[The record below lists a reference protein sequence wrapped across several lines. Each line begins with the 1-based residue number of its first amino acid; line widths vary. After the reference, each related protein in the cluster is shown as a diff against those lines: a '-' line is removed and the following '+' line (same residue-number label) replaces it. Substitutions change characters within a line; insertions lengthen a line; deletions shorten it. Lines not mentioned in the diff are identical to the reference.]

1 MDLRHLKYFIAV
13 AEEGNIGRAAR
24 RLNISQPPLTRQIKF
39 LEDDLGM
46 LLFNRTPKGMELTE
60 PGALFLE
67 EAVNIC
73 ALVENATERTLR
85 AAQGKL
91 GRLDVAIFGSGI
103 LDAIPKILLSFK
115 ENYPDVK
122 VVLHQMT
129 KSEQIAA
136 LRDRRIN
143 IGFNRM
149 LAPLPDLH
157 SELVIKEKLLV
168 AVNEASPLAKLPA
181 VPLAELAHYPLIL
194 FPTASRPNFIDKV
207 VAICQEAGFFP
218 SVAQEVGDAVA
229 GVALVASGFGV
240 CLVPQSLTVLT
251 LPGVVFAPL
260 ADFQD
265 HWSVDLSC
273 IYRASDQSPILAAFL
288 RVIRQFRKAA
298 GQSSESSVSAEESDR
313 RSR

>member
-1 MDLRHLKYFIAV
+1 MEFRHLKYFIAV
-13 AEEGNIGRAAR
+13 AEEENLGRAAR

-46 LLFNRTPKGMELTE
+46 QLFNRTPKGMEPTE
-60 PGALFLE
+60 AGALFLE
-67 EAVNIC
+67 EAKNIC

-103 LDAIPKILLSFK
+103 LDVIPKILLTFK
-115 ENYPDVK
+115 ETHPDVK

-157 SELVIKEKLLV
+157 AELVIRERLLA
-168 AVNEASPLAKLPA
+168 AVNENSPLAQAPGVA
-181 VPLAELAHYPLIL
+181 VRDLANYPLIL
-194 FPTASRPNFIDKV
+194 FPTAGRPNFVDKV
-207 VAICQEAGFFP
+207 IGICREAGFFP
-218 SVAQEVGDAVA
+218 TVAQEVGDAVA

-251 LPGVVFAPL
+251 LPGVKFIPID
-260 ADFQD
+260 DFQD
-265 HWSVDLSC
+265 HWRVDLSC
-273 IYRASDQSPILAAFL
+273 IHRANDQSPILAAFL
-288 RVIRQFRKAA
+288 RVVRKFR
-298 GQSSESSVSAEESDR
+298 EDAETAPS
-313 RSR
+313 

>member
-1 MDLRHLKYFIAV
+1 MEFRHLKYFIAV
-13 AEEGNIGRAAR
+13 AEEENLGRAAR

-60 PGALFLE
+60 AGALFLD
-67 EAVNIC
+67 EAKNIC

-115 ENYPDVK
+115 ESYPDVK

-149 LAPLPDLH
+149 LAPLPDLQ
-157 SELVIKEKLLV
+157 SEVVARERLLA
-168 AVNEASPLAKLPA
+168 AVNDHSPLAQQTKIMMRD
-181 VPLAELAHYPLIL
+181 LADCSLIL
-194 FPTASRPNFIDKV
+194 FPTAGRPNFVDKV
-207 VAICQEAGFFP
+207 IGICQEAGFFP
-218 SVAQEVGDAVA
+218 TVAQEVGDAVA

-240 CLVPQSLTVLT
+240 CLVPESLTVLT
-251 LPGVVFAPL
+251 LPGVKFMPID
-260 ADFQD
+260 DFQD
-265 HWSVDLSC
+265 HWRVDLSC
-273 IYRASDQSPILAAFL
+273 IYRANDQSPILAAFL
-288 RVIRQFRKAA
+288 RVIRKFRR
-298 GQSSESSVSAEESDR
+298 ESWPEE
-313 RSR
+313 